1 MSLDFGTS
9 IKLNLDHRVQRSYE
23 ELQNLQL
30 DTRFV
35 KEFATPR
42 ELVHLALPHRFNPN
56 VTGRVGLWPVVA
68 PDTGRL
74 PQI

>member
-1 MSLDFGTS
+1 MNIDFGTS
-9 IKLNLDHRVQRSYE
+9 IKLNLDYRVQRSYE

-42 ELVHLALPHRFNPN
+42 ELAHTAC
-56 VTGRVGLWPVVA
+56 GLTFDEADPA
-68 PDTGRL
+68 ISSL
-74 PQI
+74 SIA